1 MNPSIQNRANRWK
14 CKKILS
20 YAKSERYTSQEAA
33 MNYMLV
39 LSILLIVV

>member
-1 MNPSIQNRANRWK
+1 MNPSIQNRANRRK

-20 YAKSERYTSQEAA
+20 YAKSERYMSQEAA